1 MIVTTR
7 AVLSHRGATSRA
19 RKNHQNQ
26 RHLLAAA
33 SIAAIVLS
41 GCGGSG
47 GSDSASSTNSSQ
59 AVKDDTSFRSFI
71 SESPEVRAVIAAMPP
86 ETRPI
91 DTKSTAL
98 ALNPRAA
105 VENATAAAAAEQAAA
120 PSASAS
126 AAGIATASGGM
137 PDFVD
142 TMISDMRELNDHPLK
157 DVNPVYGFSRGPG
170 YVINGINS
178 GGSNF
183 MLPWFVQFEGAGNGA
198 SNTRVQ
204 FRNLRVFVKSRST
217 GAWATLS
224 DKDTFDGIQCDQGG
238 NYYECPE
245 AARVEADDDQSVS
258 TLPLH
263 GRNLHGWWG
272 AREPIQG
279 WDVGA
284 VVVTL
289 QARLT
294 VNGGSGYDDRDKAK
308 YLIHV
313 GADYYPD
320 NAPPQQILPPV
331 GISRSKLV
339 TNDWQTFTMATL
351 NDVGFQEPGGG
362 ISSDEMRA
370 NPPPMEP

>member
-1 MIVTTR
+1 MIASTG
-7 AVLSHRGATSRA
+7 AVLRHRGVTSCAQKTRQ
-19 RKNHQNQ
+19 HQ

-33 SIAAIVLS
+33 SIAAIVLA

-47 GSDSASSTNSSQ
+47 GNDSASSTDGTQ
-59 AVKDDTSFRSFI
+59 AIKDDTAFRSFI

-86 ETRPI
+86 EVRPV
-91 DTKSTAL
+91 DTKSAAL

-105 VENATAAAAAEQAAA
+105 AENATAAAAAAGATTTA
-120 PSASAS
+120 FAS
-126 AAGIATASGGM
+126 AAGAATTAGRSA
-137 PDFVD
+137 DFVD
-142 TMISDMRELNDHPLK
+142 TMISDMREMNDHPLK

-170 YVINGINS
+170 YVINGNNS

-204 FRNLRVFVKSRST
+204 IRNLRVFVKSRST
-217 GAWATLS
+217 GTWATLS
-224 DKDTFDGIQCDQGG
+224 DKDTFDGIQCAQGG

-245 AARVEADDDQSVS
+245 AARIEADDDQSVS

-294 VNGGSGYDDRDKAK
+294 VNVGSGHDDRDKAK

-362 ISSDEMRA
+362 ISSEEMRA
-370 NPPPMEP
+370 NPPPME